1 MDKEHFDQD
10 VNSKRDVETAAE
22 ISPAEDR
29 YRRSEK
35 ESGNNATDSG
45 KMFGYIA
52 LILSVASFF
61 FAPILVGAAGIV
73 FGVLAKRKG
82 ADVLGNIALVVSILA
97 IVISLFTAPYV

>member
-1 MDKEHFDQD
+1 MDKEQFDQD
-10 VNSKRDVETAAE
+10 VNTKRDVETAAE

-29 YRRSEK
+29 YRRTEK
-35 ESGNNATDSG
+35 EGEQQTTDSG

-73 FGVLAKRKG
+73 FGVLAKRRG
-82 ADVLGNIALVVSILA
+82 ANVLGNIALVVSILA

>member
-1 MDKEHFDQD
+1 MDKEQFDQD
-10 VNSKRDVETAAE
+10 VKTKHDVETSAE
-22 ISPAEDR
+22 ISPAQDS

-35 ESGNNATDSG
+35 EGGQQTTDTG
-45 KMFGYIA
+45 KVFGYIA

-82 ADVLGNIALVVSILA
+82 ADTLGNIALIVSILA

>member
-1 MDKEHFDQD
+1 MDKEQFDQD

-22 ISPAEDR
+22 ISPSEER
-29 YRRSEK
+29 YRRTEK
-35 ESGNNATDSG
+35 EGSQQTTDSG

-82 ADVLGNIALVVSILA
+82 ADVLGNIALIISIIA